1 MINRNLVLFL
11 GIPCCSR
18 VSKPA
23 PRAPLMQ
30 PPAVSWGFVYRN
42 GQGLLE
48 HSVYGFVQAYARVQQ
63 GWAGVGADQPFK
75 VYMDYYHYY
84 YIIIN
89 ITVRTER

>member
-23 PRAPLMQ
+23 PCAPLMQ

-42 GQGLLE
+42 GQGLLG
-48 HSVYGFVQAYARVQQ
+48 HAVYGFVAAYARVQQ

-89 ITVRTER
+89 ITVRTGR